1 MENNDNILENV
12 ARIAADH
19 MATLVD
25 KLHEKMDSRA
35 IIFEYIV
42 PWAKEAEAEYQRT
55 REERESEGDYL
66 DWLDAFVKRKI
77 DGLTEGNMQTKMLY
91 IVSATYTA
99 EYGAIAFDYQN
110 AYFDKDDALHSLMN
124 VLCRT
129 YQEVGGI
136 NLTDHRYEEIKNALS
151 RNGEHREYFGGNGN
165 QYVWRVTKTLVTIP
179 EDKEKS

>member
-55 REERESEGDYL
+55 RKKRESEGDYL
-66 DWLDAFVKRKI
+66 DWLDAF
-77 DGLTEGNMQTKMLY
+77 
-91 IVSATYTA
+91 SAQ
-99 EYGAIAFDYQN
+99 QN
-110 AYFDKDDALHSLMN
+110 VEVVISLSADQSAADE
-124 VLCRT
+124 R
-129 YQEVGGI
+129 
-136 NLTDHRYEEIKNALS
+136 IK
-151 RNGEHREYFGGNGN
+151 EH
-165 QYVWRVTKTLVTIP
+165 LI
-179 EDKEKS
+179 